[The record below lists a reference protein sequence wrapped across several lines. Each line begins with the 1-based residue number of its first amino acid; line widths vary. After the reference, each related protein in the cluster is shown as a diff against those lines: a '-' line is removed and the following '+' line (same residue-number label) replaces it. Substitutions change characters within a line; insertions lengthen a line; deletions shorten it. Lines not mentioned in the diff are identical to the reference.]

1 MLDVKGMKKKKNNIT
16 PYNPPNKKKKNY
28 YLIMKAIKC
37 IGITSAV
44 CALLCMSGYDCPECN
59 FAAQTIALSVCVI
72 VAVVCGMIWQKLNE
86 R

>member
-1 MLDVKGMKKKKNNIT
+1 
-16 PYNPPNKKKKNY
+16 
-28 YLIMKAIKC
+28 MKAIK
-37 IGITSAV
+37 IVGITSAV

-59 FAAQTIALSVCVI
+59 FAAQSIALGVCVV